1 MSVSLKP
8 SASLGFNRPLTQVV
22 KRALTIT
29 NNNEQPVAFKV
40 KTTAPKLY
48 CVRPNSGRIDPGD
61 SVDVQVLLQAM
72 KEEPPLN
79 AKCKD
84 KFLIQ
89 STLITPEKESLPLA
103 DLWGNVD
110 GEEPKVH
117 QQKIKVIYL
126 PPIGHELPEEDENP
140 NGMADS
146 LKNLSARHELD
157 VSGNGRHELNI
168 PHEPQAPLER
178 AFSPAVGDYEAAQ
191 DIDVVEIP
199 ASAPIR
205 VVPASTPF
213 VPIPIEEHK
222 PALAASQA
230 EISRLRKLLESIP
243 EPPAGG
249 GVALGESESH
259 LTRRRRSDKS
269 DTLTMV
275 SERTDMTRSDFGTY
289 VGSASSQ
296 AEGIPPQVVGIIC
309 IVVFTLTYVFF

>member
-1 MSVSLKP
+1 
-8 SASLGFNRPLTQVV
+8 
-22 KRALTIT
+22 
-29 NNNEQPVAFKV
+29 
-40 KTTAPKLY
+40 
-48 CVRPNSGRIDPGD
+48 
-61 SVDVQVLLQAM
+61 
-72 KEEPPLN
+72 
-79 AKCKD
+79 
-84 KFLIQ
+84 
-89 STLITPEKESLPLA
+89 
-103 DLWGNVD
+103 
-110 GEEPKVH
+110 
-117 QQKIKVIYL
+117 
-126 PPIGHELPEEDENP
+126 
-140 NGMADS
+140 MADS
-146 LKNLSARHELD
+146 LVSGWVSRYFGRQQTNVIPLTPILNLKHEYKIRFGQKNLSARHELD

-222 PALAASQA
+222 PAVIIPQQKFPPVEDELRAQLAASQA